1 MSEQPGEGLNVILT
15 GAARGLGRE
24 MALALALAGF
34 HVGAVDLPGSDA
46 EMENLLQ
53 RARADGTASRI
64 MPIHG
69 DVTSLDSCARAVA
82 TMIAR
87 FGAVHGL
94 INNAALGPQEVGP
107 MREGH
112 RRGFYQIDPKWWLAT
127 TNVNINGPF
136 LMAHAV
142 TPLLVAQGWG
152 RIVNLV
158 TSYTTMLNRG
168 NAPYGP
174 TKAAMEAATVVWS
187 RDLEGTGVTV
197 NALLP
202 GSAANTR
209 MIPDEDFPDRAALT
223 QPEVMRAPIVWLMS
237 RASDGVTARRFIAK
251 LWDPK
256 KPLDQ
261 AIAASG
267 APAGWRTTA

>member
-1 MSEQPGEGLNVILT
+1 MQELPGQGLNVILT

-53 RARADGTASRI
+53 LARADGTASRI

-69 DVTSLDSCARAVA
+69 DVTSIDACTRTVA

-112 RRGFYQIDPKWWLAT
+112 RVGFHQIDPKLWLAT

-136 LMAHAV
+136 LMAHAI
-142 TPLLVAQGWG
+142 TPHLLAQGWG

-187 RDLEGTGVTV
+187 RDLQDSGVSV

-237 RASDGVTARRFIAK
+237 RASDGVTGRRFIAK
-251 LWDPK
+251 LWDPN
-256 KPLDQ
+256 KPVDQ
-261 AIAASG
+261 AIAAAS
-267 APAGWRTTA
+267 ALAGWRAET